1 MEVGN
6 SYFYYT
12 DLQIKIKKNLIVKSS
27 TPAGHTFSRI
37 CESYGVWEADRKRM
51 MGYSFGNDITN
62 GVYGHRTLEELRME
76 IEKIKV
82 PEFPQSPS

>member
-27 TPAGHTFSRI
+27 TPAGHRHMLLLLFMMSERYLFVMRI
-37 CESYGVWEADRKRM
+37 GK
-51 MGYSFGNDITN
+51 N
-62 GVYGHRTLEELRME
+62 GD
-76 IEKIKV
+76 
-82 PEFPQSPS
+82 